1 MVTNERIL
9 ISNRKARFQYDILD
23 SLEAGLVLVG
33 TEIKAIREGRA
44 NLGGAYAK
52 PEHGEIW
59 LINFHIGSYSTSSFD
74 SHDPTRPR
82 KLLLHRNQITRLAKE
97 ASTKGLSIIP
107 LRLYIKHHL
116 AKVELGLAKGRRRH
130 DKRQAIIDRDRL
142 RETQRSIRRH
152 L

>member
-1 MVTNERIL
+1 MINGRIL

-44 NLGGAYAK
+44 IIGGSYAK
-52 PEHGEIW
+52 PENGELW
-59 LINFHIGSYSTSSFD
+59 LINSHIGSYSTSNFD

-82 KLLLHRNQITRLAKE
+82 KLLLHRNQISRLARE
-97 ASTKGLSIIP
+97 VSTKGLSIIP
-107 LRLYIKHHL
+107 LKLYLKRHF
-116 AKVELGLAKGRRRH
+116 AKVELGIAKGRQRH
-130 DKRQAIIDRDRL
+130 DKRRAIIDRDRL
-142 RETQRSIRRH
+142 REAQRTIRRH